1 MTSRS
6 TEVEFASSDGVNL
19 FGTQVVPSAPA
30 KALIL
35 FVHGITSDRAE
46 WGVFDEASDVFAAL
60 GAASLRFDY
69 RGHGESQ
76 IPTREITLAGIG
88 RDIEAAW
95 RELQNLGPDIR
106 SYVIGSS
113 FGGGIAYRAA
123 ATTGA
128 FSRAFL
134 LAPVFDYAQ
143 DIKKTAPNWKSDIKK
158 TGFIQYSSLE
168 LSPEIVAEAESYQS
182 IPASANLAATIFHG
196 TKDEDVPISSSRT
209 AAARHSWMELIEVE
223 GAGHVIAAPGDLDM
237 EEELSWKFVRE
248 VFAQMTT
255 RMQLGA

>member
-1 MTSRS
+1 MTTRS
-6 TEVEFASSDGVNL
+6 TEVEFTSSDGVRL
-19 FGTQVVPSAPA
+19 SGTQVLPSDPV

-46 WGVFDEASDVFAAL
+46 WGVFDEAAEVFAEG

-76 IPTREITLAGIG
+76 IPAREITLAGIG

-95 RELQNLGPDIR
+95 RELQRLAPNV
-106 SYVIGSS
+106 SSFVVGSS
-113 FGGGIAYRAA
+113 FGGGLAYHTAA
-123 ATTGA
+123 MTGG

-143 DIKKTAPNWKSDIKK
+143 DIKKTAPDWKSDIKRN
-158 TGFIQYSSLE
+158 GFIQYSSLE
-168 LSPEIVAEAESYQS
+168 LSPAIVAEAEAYQS
-182 IPASANLAATIFHG
+182 IPANANLAATIFHG
-196 TKDEDVPISSSRT
+196 TKDDDVPISSSRT
-209 AAARHSWMELIEVE
+209 AAARHSWIELIEVE

-237 EEELSWKFVRE
+237 EEELSWKLVRE
-248 VFAQMTT
+248 VFAQMTA